1 MDRVTSTVIDVVEA
15 AYDVGP
21 DDAAWFP
28 TLLEVGDR
36 LFEKGFGTG
45 IRVVERPVDG
55 GPIKNRELYTSPN
68 MPSDWNETVLAM
80 FQVLPPKFLEIR
92 SRPGTAHT
100 QSELWSIY
108 QDERERLGYF
118 GDYSDV
124 GAMPGAE
131 VIQKAVALGHKDA
144 LIVTAVDPY
153 GVGFYFSLHLPEV
166 TTLTEK
172 ERARWRMLAAHLT
185 AGFRLRHGL
194 SDEGVVGSS
203 ELPGGAEAILDPKDF
218 RVTDAS
224 GRASDTSAIETLREA
239 AIRVDRA
246 RGRLRKN
253 DPEESLEVWWALL
266 NGRWSFVDWF
276 DTDGRR
282 FVLAHPNA
290 PNVGDPRGLTE
301 REAQVVAFAALGET
315 GKLISYRIGVS
326 VTMVS
331 RALRSAM
338 HKLGVK
344 TQAQLAGKLRGLP
357 DAHALGDQ
365 ARPDEPVQ

>member
-1 MDRVTSTVIDVVEA
+1 MNRLTSTVIDVVEA
-15 AYDVGP
+15 AYDVRP
-21 DDAAWFP
+21 DEAEWFS
-28 TLLEVGDR
+28 TLLKVGDP
-36 LFEKGFGTG
+36 LFEKGFGTA

-80 FQVLPPKFLEIR
+80 FQALPPKFLEIR

-108 QDERERLGYF
+108 HDERERLGYS

-124 GAMPGAE
+124 AAMPGAE
-131 VIQKAVALGHKDA
+131 IIRKATALGQKDV

-153 GVGFYFSLHLPEV
+153 GVGFYLSLHLPEV

-172 ERARWRMLAAHLT
+172 ERARWKMLAAHLT

-194 SDEGVVGSS
+194 SHEGVVGAS
-203 ELPGGAEAILDPKDF
+203 ELPERAEAVLDPKSF

-224 GRASDTSAIETLREA
+224 GRASDTHAIDTLREA

-246 RGRLRKN
+246 RGPLRKD
-253 DPEESLEVWWALL
+253 DPEESLRVWWALL

-290 PNVGDPRGLTE
+290 PNIGDPRGLSE
-301 REAQVVAFAALGET
+301 REAQVAAFASLGET

-326 VTMVS
+326 ESSVS
-331 RALRSAM
+331 RALGSAM
-338 HKLGVK
+338 RKLGVK
-344 TQAQLAGKLRGLP
+344 TQAQLAERLRGLP
-357 DAHALGDQ
+357 LAK
-365 ARPDEPVQ
+365 

>member
-172 ERARWRMLAAHLT
+172 ERARWRCRSSPFSAAQSSGAT
-185 AGFRLRHGL
+185 RKP
-194 SDEGVVGSS
+194 DGSS
-203 ELPGGAEAILDPKDF
+203 CPG
-218 RVTDAS
+218 S
-224 GRASDTSAIETLREA
+224 
-239 AIRVDRA
+239 
-246 RGRLRKN
+246 RKN
-253 DPEESLEVWWALL
+253 SSPY
-266 NGRWSFVDWF
+266 
-276 DTDGRR
+276 
-282 FVLAHPNA
+282 A
-290 PNVGDPRGLTE
+290 PICN
-301 REAQVVAFAALGET
+301 
-315 GKLISYRIGVS
+315 
-326 VTMVS
+326 
-331 RALRSAM
+331 RSARSM
-338 HKLGVK
+338 KK
-344 TQAQLAGKLRGLP
+344 WWPTTASSRN
-357 DAHALGDQ
+357 
-365 ARPDEPVQ
+365 